1 MPRPGI
7 ELMSA
12 ELHLLGR
19 CFRLKESKSLCDEAP
34 SSCQANIFEIVFQLV
49 RQQSEFFGR
58 SDVWDLLVKKY
69 SVFPQKVVS

>member
-49 RQQSEFFGR
+49 RQQSEFFVDQIFGNKC
-58 SDVWDLLVKKY
+58 SA
-69 SVFPQKVVS
+69 FPQKVVF

>member
-19 CFRLKESKSLCDEAP
+19 CFRLMERSLCDDAT
-34 SSCQANIFEIVFQLV
+34 SSCQANIFEIVFQLFS
-49 RQQSEFFGR
+49 QQSEFFGR